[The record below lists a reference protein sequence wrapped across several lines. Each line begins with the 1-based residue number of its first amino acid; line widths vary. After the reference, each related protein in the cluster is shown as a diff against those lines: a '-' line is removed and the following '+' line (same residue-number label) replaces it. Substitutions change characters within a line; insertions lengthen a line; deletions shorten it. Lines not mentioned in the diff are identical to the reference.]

1 MPHGEVEAQGDRR
14 SHLPSLGSWSKG
26 GIMTYALFVQTFG
39 RWEFC
44 GFAHDEEAVNR
55 WAEDQRRID
64 HVERFHVTGLLD
76 T

>member
-1 MPHGEVEAQGDRR
+1 
-14 SHLPSLGSWSKG
+14 
-26 GIMTYALFVQTFG
+26 MTYALFVQTFG